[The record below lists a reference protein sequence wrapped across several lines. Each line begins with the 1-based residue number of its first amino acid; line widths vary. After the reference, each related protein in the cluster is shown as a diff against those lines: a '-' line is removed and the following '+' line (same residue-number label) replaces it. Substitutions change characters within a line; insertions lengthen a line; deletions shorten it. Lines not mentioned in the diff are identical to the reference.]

1 MEVKVG
7 EDILNVKVVEIN
19 GDRAKISVD
28 GRIYDVDV
36 AMVERGVYSIINDNK
51 SYNVELIKGS
61 ESRKYTV
68 NTQFRSFD
76 LEIIDAQTKYRE
88 SRNKNDN
95 IDGAGIISSPM
106 PGRVVKVLVK
116 SGQTVKAGQAVILVS
131 AMKMESEYKSGID
144 GVVKSVLVKEGQTIE
159 GNQSL
164 VIIE

>member
-7 EDILNVKVVEIN
+7 EDILNVSVVEIN

-36 AMVERGVYSIINDNK
+36 ALVERGVYSILNDNR

-88 SRNKNDN
+88 SRNKNAN
-95 IDGAGIISSPM
+95 IGGAGIIASPM

-116 SGQTVKAGQAVILVS
+116 NGDQVNAGQPVILVS

-144 GVVKSVLVKEGQTIE
+144 GVVKNILVKEGQTIE
-159 GNQSL
+159 GNQTL
-164 VIIE
+164 IVIE